1 MDRHPGPCRAT
12 RGEKVRQTMSSQVV
26 DEDMMPDMGGDYPR
40 SKLLFNEPDTGYENC
55 CLQAIMF
62 GRLTETNVM
71 VIRESW

>member
-1 MDRHPGPCRAT
+1 
-12 RGEKVRQTMSSQVV
+12 MSSQVV